1 MKIGLGSDHNA
12 YVMKEEIKAYVQTLG
27 YEVHDYG
34 CSSCTEVDYPDVAFR
49 VAGDILSNK
58 IARGILI
65 CGTGIGVAIAAGK
78 VLVFALP
85 CVMTLIQRN
94 GHRRVTMRRS

>member
-49 VAGDILSNK
+49 LP
-58 IARGILI
+58 
-65 CGTGIGVAIAAGK
+65 AISS
-78 VLVFALP
+78 P
-85 CVMTLIQRN
+85 T
-94 GHRRVTMRRS
+94 RSPEES